1 MVTGNGATPAVRL
14 RAMRMLGYLLWIA
27 SGAFAVIALA
37 AWFSLMDGWIRFLAS
52 VRRSLGFTVPPG
64 PDWLLIAGL
73 AAGIA
78 VPVVALIGIY
88 AVYMRSWRKRL
99 DVVWA
104 GVPVRVIDTRVHPLE
119 SVATEKELA
128 ARYAYLRA
136 LVTSPSWIG
145 TIEPPPEAAAGAE
158 GYKGLSARV
167 LASLEQDVFT
177 RALATGMVVGVSR
190 SRFLD
195 LLTILSAALELQL
208 NVLARLGKKPSLGT
222 WAQLWR
228 RAGASLFLNT
238 YLNREEAFELKL
250 ALRKAAMGIEA
261 AAAGAE
267 DMLDRFADADW
278 DQYLDDLLPEEGG
291 VAGAFKM
298 GAETLLTGS
307 GLVLGVGAQGVRQ
320 LARFIDHAA
329 QELLE
334 GVLASGILYYHGMA
348 IAADCL
354 ALDRVHRE
362 GPEMNRSVR
371 DAIGGATR
379 LAGQLLR
386 RQVIGFRTALKQKRR
401 QAIEQIRKVPG
412 RSWDGIGA
420 GATRMWQGARGRFGR
435 GGREETPGGSTAGK

>member
-1 MVTGNGATPAVRL
+1 MNGDGAIPAIRF
-14 RAMRMLGYLLWIA
+14 RAMRMLGYLLWITSA
-27 SGAFAVIALA
+27 VFGVIALA
-37 AWFSLMDGWIRFLAS
+37 AWFSVMDGWIRFLAS
-52 VRRSLGFTVPPG
+52 TRQSLGFAAPSG

-78 VPVVALIGIY
+78 VPVAAVIGIY
-88 AVYMRSWRKRL
+88 AVYMRSWRRRL
-99 DVVWA
+99 DIVWA
-104 GVPVRVIDTRVHPLE
+104 GVPVRASYTRVRPLE
-119 SVATEKELA
+119 PVAAENELA
-128 ARYAYLRA
+128 ARWAYLRA
-136 LVTSPSWIG
+136 LLTSPAWAG
-145 TIEPPPEAAAGAE
+145 TTEPPLETANAAE
-158 GYKGLSARV
+158 EYKALSARV

-177 RALATGMVVGVSR
+177 RALATGLVVGVGR

-195 LLTILSAALELQL
+195 LLTILGAALELQL
-208 NVLARLGKKPSLGT
+208 HVLARLGKHPSLGT

-267 DMLDRFADADW
+267 EMLDRFADADW

-320 LARFIDHAA
+320 IAQFIDHAA

-362 GPEMNRSVR
+362 SPEMNRSVR
-371 DAIGGATR
+371 DAIGGVTR

-386 RQVIGFRTALKQKRR
+386 RQVIGFRTALKQKRK

-412 RSWDGIGA
+412 RSWGGIEA
-420 GATRMWQGARGRFGR
+420 GATRMWQGARERFGR
-435 GGREETPGGSTAGK
+435 GGRGETPGESTARK